1 MATSRSRGASGSRG
15 GRGGRTGTVGSDYYG
30 DESPDVILPTPPP
43 GSARGG
49 GARRGSG
56 GSGGGSGRGKASGAG
71 SGKSGSGGGR
81 SSGSAGGKGGARSAK
96 SGSTRAA
103 ANGRGKQ
110 AGRAGTTGR
119 RGAAGKAAGKKA
131 RNPATSNLLIV
142 LTAWLFRAL
151 GMAWLLVAGVVGGL
165 VRRFGRNARE
175 LHPDHKRDG
184 LGLVFLG
191 LAIVFAAAVWARM
204 HNTAFEG
211 IYTLT
216 SSVVGEGAFTVP
228 IMFALVGWRFMRHP
242 DRNAALP
249 PAEIGWTAL
258 MTGALGLLHIAK
270 GVPTLSPRGGGWPAV
285 RTAGGLVGMV
295 ASWPLDKGLTA
306 WVATPLLGLVA
317 AYGVLVITGTPVRD
331 VPERLRELR
340 ALFGYPVDEWNDQA
354 FERRDEDDT
363 SIEGGKRR
371 GEISRGT
378 IRLKGAL
385 EQGEQRKPY
394 DPQVLVTNAK
404 GGAGAAAP
412 RMPEARIGEG
422 LLDDLGF
429 TTEPGAVPP
438 VEEQPAAF
446 QPVQQEP
453 VKPVPQTV
461 RPAPVLP
468 GEQLTLSGAAAGS
481 YSLPPAGMLREGS
494 PHKARTKANDKVVAD
509 LQDVFEQFKV
519 DATVA
524 GFTRGPTV
532 TRYEIELGDG
542 VKVERVTGLSKNISY
557 AVKSA
562 EVRILP
568 VIPGKSAIGVEI
580 PNVDKEIVSLGDMLR
595 SDAALADHHAMV
607 VGLGKDVEGKTVLA
621 NLAKM
626 PHVLVAGATGS
637 GKALALDT
645 PIPTPRGWTTMG
657 GVQVGDEVFDEHG
670 APCTI
675 TAATPVMYGRPCYEV
690 EFSDGTV
697 IVADA
702 EHLWRTSTV
711 AGRQQRGR
719 PPTGMPYWPAAD
731 VARLAERA
739 AQVLREPDRPVA
751 SGEVLADVGTK
762 FRNVLYVAIKD
773 VPKKGRHVR
782 QSYRRAGREVTFWVH
797 AYSRHDVYRALM
809 DQVTAPAGSGQI
821 RVVDAD
827 PVTTERIAASLRHN
841 GRLNHSV
848 ALCGP
853 LDYPESDL
861 PVAPYTF
868 GCWLGDGRT
877 GGAGITSADEEIP
890 DQIRADGY
898 LVTHHASTRLQYT
911 IWNRPE
917 RDRRIADALRLAEQ
931 GMSVEKAAAH
941 VGVGLSATFRA
952 AGGRFPQGRRGTF
965 TPSSPPRARYQ
976 TLRETFRQV
985 GTKHIPYAYLC
996 ASIEQRRA
1004 LLAGLLDTDGY
1015 CAPGGVVEFAVTN
1028 ERLARDTLE
1037 LVIGL
1042 GYKATLRTKPCR
1054 GRSRETSTVYTVAFT
1069 PHEPVFRLNRKR
1081 ARQHEVRPT
1090 SAARWRYIVD
1100 VRPVESVPVRCI
1112 AVSSPSHLYLASRA
1126 CIPTHNSVC
1135 LNGLITSVLM
1145 RATPD
1150 EVKMI
1155 LIDPKRVELSI
1166 YEGIPHLMTP
1176 IITSPKK
1183 AAEALEWVVGEMET
1197 RYDDLAAF
1205 GFRHVDDFNKAVR
1218 AGKIK
1223 LPPGSER
1230 ELRPYPY
1237 LVTVIDELAD
1247 LMMVAPRDVE
1257 DSVVR
1262 ITQLARAAGIHLVI
1276 ATQRPS
1282 VDVVTGLIKA
1292 NVPSRLA
1299 FATSS
1304 LADSRV
1310 ILDQPGAEKLV
1321 GQGDA
1326 LFLPMGASKPLR
1338 LQNAYV
1344 SEKEIRDVVEYCK
1357 QQQQVEYR
1365 QDVASAPE
1373 KAKEIDGDI
1382 GDDLELLIAAAELI
1396 ITSQFGS
1403 TSMLQRKLRVGF
1415 AKAGRLMDLL
1425 ESRGIVGP
1433 SEGSKARD
1441 VLKRPDDLDEVL
1453 TSLRGG

>member
-15 GRGGRTGTVGSDYYG
+15 GRTGTVGSGYHH

-43 GSARGG
+43 GGARGG
-49 GARRGSG
+49 GARRGTG
-56 GSGGGSGRGKASGAG
+56 GGKASGTG
-71 SGKSGSGGGR
+71 SGRTKASAAGGR
-81 SSGSAGGKGGARSAK
+81 SAGSARGKGGARAAK
-96 SGSTRAA
+96 TGSTRGTAS
-103 ANGRGKQ
+103 GRGKQ

-119 RGAAGKAAGKKA
+119 KGSAG
-131 RNPATSNLLIV
+131 RNAPRPPTSNLLIV
-142 LTAWLFRAL
+142 LTAWLFRAI
-151 GMAWLLVAGVVGGL
+151 GMAWLLVAGVVGGI

-175 LHPDHKRDG
+175 LHPDHQRDG

-204 HNTAFEG
+204 HNAAFEG

-216 SSVVGEGAFTVP
+216 SSVVGDGAFAVP

-270 GVPTLSPRGGGWPAV
+270 GVPTLSRLGGGWPAV

-317 AYGVLVITGTPVRD
+317 AYGLLVITGTPVRE
-331 VPERLRELR
+331 VPERLRELG
-340 ALFGYPVDEWNDQA
+340 ALFGFQVDEWNDQD
-354 FERRDEDDT
+354 FDEEDEDT
-363 SIEGGKRR
+363 PVEGRKRR
-371 GEISRGT
+371 GEIGRGV

-385 EQGEQRKPY
+385 EPGEQRKPY
-394 DPQVLVTNAK
+394 DPQVLVTNARGK
-404 GGAGAAAP
+404 AGAAAAQ
-412 RMPEARIGEG
+412 MPEARIGEG

-429 TTEPGAVPP
+429 TTETDAVHP
-438 VEEQPAAF
+438 VEERPAAY
-446 QPVQQEP
+446 QPVEPEP
-453 VKPVPQTV
+453 VPPAPSRTV
-461 RPAPVLP
+461 APTPVLP

-481 YSLPPAGMLREGS
+481 YTLPPPAMLREGS

-519 DATVA
+519 DATVS

-580 PNVDKEIVSLGDMLR
+580 PNTDKEIVSLGDMLR
-595 SDAALADHHAMV
+595 SDVALADHHPMV

-637 GKALALDT
+637 GK
-645 PIPTPRGWTTMG
+645 
-657 GVQVGDEVFDEHG
+657 
-670 APCTI
+670 
-675 TAATPVMYGRPCYEV
+675 
-690 EFSDGTV
+690 
-697 IVADA
+697 
-702 EHLWRTSTV
+702 
-711 AGRQQRGR
+711 
-719 PPTGMPYWPAAD
+719 
-731 VARLAERA
+731 
-739 AQVLREPDRPVA
+739 
-751 SGEVLADVGTK
+751 
-762 FRNVLYVAIKD
+762 
-773 VPKKGRHVR
+773 
-782 QSYRRAGREVTFWVH
+782 
-797 AYSRHDVYRALM
+797 
-809 DQVTAPAGSGQI
+809 
-821 RVVDAD
+821 
-827 PVTTERIAASLRHN
+827 
-841 GRLNHSV
+841 
-848 ALCGP
+848 
-853 LDYPESDL
+853 
-861 PVAPYTF
+861 
-868 GCWLGDGRT
+868 
-877 GGAGITSADEEIP
+877 
-890 DQIRADGY
+890 
-898 LVTHHASTRLQYT
+898 
-911 IWNRPE
+911 
-917 RDRRIADALRLAEQ
+917 
-931 GMSVEKAAAH
+931 
-941 VGVGLSATFRA
+941 
-952 AGGRFPQGRRGTF
+952 
-965 TPSSPPRARYQ
+965 
-976 TLRETFRQV
+976 
-985 GTKHIPYAYLC
+985 
-996 ASIEQRRA
+996 
-1004 LLAGLLDTDGY
+1004 
-1015 CAPGGVVEFAVTN
+1015 
-1028 ERLARDTLE
+1028 
-1037 LVIGL
+1037 
-1042 GYKATLRTKPCR
+1042 
-1054 GRSRETSTVYTVAFT
+1054 
-1069 PHEPVFRLNRKR
+1069 
-1081 ARQHEVRPT
+1081 
-1090 SAARWRYIVD
+1090 
-1100 VRPVESVPVRCI
+1100 
-1112 AVSSPSHLYLASRA
+1112 
-1126 CIPTHNSVC
+1126 SVC

-1145 RATPD
+1145 RSTPD

-1176 IITSPKK
+1176 IITNPKK

-1205 GFRHVDDFNKAVR
+1205 EFRHVDDFNKAVR
-1218 AGKIK
+1218 AGKVT

-1237 LVTVIDELAD
+1237 LVVVVDELAD

-1257 DSVVR
+1257 DSIVR

-1338 LQNAYV
+1338 LQNAFV
-1344 SEKEIRDVVEYCK
+1344 SEKEIRDIVEHCK

-1365 QDVASAPE
+1365 QEVAAAPE
-1373 KAKEIDGDI
+1373 KTKDIDGEI